1 MSYNDDD
8 KEIKI
13 GGEEDDDADF
23 EEDPNDPLNDP
34 LIEDDDLVGTD
45 ENLYDGGF
53 AGLDGSE
60 Y

>member
-1 MSYNDDD
+1 MSDSDDD

-13 GGEEDDDADF
+13 GE
-23 EEDPNDPLNDP
+23 EEDPDLETEPIDPIDDP

-45 ENLYDGGF
+45 EGSYGSGF